1 MVRHNLSAPTSR
13 NRLLAAL
20 PPGDFARLWPLLERV
35 ELPLH
40 HILDVPNQPIAAVHF
55 PETGWVSMLA
65 YLDGRDAVE
74 VALVGREG
82 MVGLPLLLDADR
94 SSLEA
99 MVQAPG
105 TALRLGAGAFRDALG
120 TSLALRALLS
130 RYALAHH
137 EQVARTAACNA
148 RHRIEE
154 RLARWLLMAHDRAA
168 GDKLPITNESVSMM
182 LGVRR
187 TGIAVATGM
196 LTTAGLIRCDR
207 GYVVVIDRPGL
218 EAAACDCYGTVQRS
232 FKLLLDP
239 ISGTEAEAAILSKT
253 ATTNPLWAAE
263 ASSWPEFRAG

>member
-65 YLDGRDAVE
+65 YLDRGDAAE

-82 MVGLPLLLDADR
+82 MVGLPLLLGADQ

-105 TALRLGAGAFRDALG
+105 TALRLGAGAFRDALSA
-120 TSLALRALLS
+120 SLALRALLS

-137 EQVARTAACNA
+137 EQVARTAACNG
-148 RHRIEE
+148 RHRIEK
-154 RLARWLLMAHDRAA
+154 RLARWLLTAHDRADGGEFPMTHEFLA
-168 GDKLPITNESVSMM
+168 MM

-187 TGIAVATGM
+187 GGVTIAAGV
-196 LTTAGLIRCDR
+196 LQKAGLIRYDSGRVAVTDR
-207 GYVVVIDRPGL
+207 NGL
-218 EAAACDCYGTVQRS
+218 EAAACGCYGTVRRE
-232 FKLLLDP
+232 FERLLAP
-239 ISGTEAEAAILSKT
+239 ASGL
-253 ATTNPLWAAE
+253 
-263 ASSWPEFRAG
+263 